1 MYIPFRTKLQTN
13 RGNFLLAK
21 VLQHRYPN
29 LFSDIEVRKVLSEY
43 LSVEETIRK
52 EMMVQH
58 QVEDEAIQNVVSRS
72 MEEWDGA
79 YPCTLGQGIISQVK
93 QQIVLFL
100 VSNAHLE
107 TLR

>member
-1 MYIPFRTKLQTN
+1 M
-13 RGNFLLAK
+13 
-21 VLQHRYPN
+21 LQHRYPN

-58 QVEDEAIQNVVSRS
+58 QVEDEAIQNVVSRN